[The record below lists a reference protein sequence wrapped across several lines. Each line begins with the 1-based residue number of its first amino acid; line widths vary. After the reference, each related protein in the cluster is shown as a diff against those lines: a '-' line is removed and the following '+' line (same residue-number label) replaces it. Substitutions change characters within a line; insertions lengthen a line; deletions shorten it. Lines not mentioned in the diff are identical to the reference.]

1 MNRKHEVVKLLSIS
15 LQKFHAWAYE
25 EARRGISTLKKD
37 TIVDGRYTHED
48 FIVEHLKLMKF
59 FLQEGDLYLSLG
71 RVNELWTTLVENPKA
86 IAFDRESCLSWFQE
100 CLTDLDN
107 DVQLQFFRNKL
118 LSLSPVTMTP
128 SSFGCFKDYLES
140 VNINAGKIR
149 KNSIS
154 TVLIVDNTDLIGIDH
169 VWSLVTESSN
179 EGIASEAIDY
189 LLKLSFLSVSSKLKK
204 DAAHLHRRFINKCY
218 EKLESVTDFSTMVT
232 EKHKAV
238 QEGCELEVMCSIQS
252 YKYLGKM
259 GVVERNYLN
268 QGFSNT
274 IFSSQFLVILNAFS
288 NAFCCST
295 LKNHQKWQNLEKKLK
310 RTPFFN
316 L

>member
-25 EARRGISTLKKD
+25 EARREISTLKKD

-71 RVNELWTTLVENPKA
+71 RVNELWSTLVENPKA
-86 IAFDRESCLSWFQE
+86 IVFDRESCLSWFQE

-169 VWSLVTESSN
+169 IWSLVTESSD

-218 EKLESVTDFSTMVT
+218 EKLESVTDFSTLVT

-238 QEGCELEVMCSIQS
+238 QEGCELEVL
-252 YKYLGKM
+252 YKLRIYN
-259 GVVERNYLN
+259 R
-268 QGFSNT
+268 
-274 IFSSQFLVILNAFS
+274 
-288 NAFCCST
+288 
-295 LKNHQKWQNLEKKLK
+295 
-310 RTPFFN
+310 
-316 L
+316 